1 MTHPRTLPLVAVLLG
16 TLPLAL
22 GAQRTMATDDSLRLG
37 ALQGDAVRRDPRAR
51 QLELLAAQA
60 ELRLRSLGA
69 ERLPSLGLLGLAQYQ
84 SDVTSLPIRL
94 PDGSAPPGPAHDSFD
109 ARLDVRQRLY
119 DPTLAPRRAVESA
132 QLLESQARVRSS
144 LFALRQSVNDAF
156 FTALRLRAESAELEA
171 GVTDLEAQLR
181 VAAERVRGG
190 AALPSEAGTLEAELL
205 RRRQLLDEIAANRD
219 AALAVLGD
227 LTGRSLSGADPLAL
241 PDLGDEVERARA
253 ALGELRE
260 RPEYERF
267 ARSREL
273 LDERRAAVAARDLP
287 RLSAFGRAGYG
298 RPGLNPLA
306 REFDE
311 YWLAGVQVEWSPW
324 SWGTTG
330 RDREELALQQR
341 IVDTEEAAFT
351 ESIRRAI
358 ATDLATIDR
367 MERTLAAD
375 DGIIALR
382 ERILRETRLR
392 FTEGVVTSAEYVD
405 RETDVLAARLARA
418 THRVEL
424 ARARARFLTSV
435 GIEVR

>member
-1 MTHPRTLPLVAVLLG
+1 MTHRRTLPMAAMLIGV
-16 TLPLAL
+16 LPLVL
-22 GAQRTMATDDSLRLG
+22 GAQQPAPVDDSLRLG
-37 ALQGDAVRRDPRAR
+37 VIQTDAVRRDPRAR
-51 QLELLAAQA
+51 QLELLASQT
-60 ELRLRSLGA
+60 ELRLRTLDA
-69 ERLPSLGLLGLAQYQ
+69 ERLPSLALLGLAQYQ

-94 PDGSAPPGPAHDSFD
+94 PDGSAPPGPAHDSYD
-109 ARLDVRQRLY
+109 ARLDARQRLY
-119 DPTLAPRRAVESA
+119 DPTLGARRDVERA

-156 FTALRLRAESAELEA
+156 FTAMRLGAERAELAS

-181 VAAERVRGG
+181 VAAERVRSG
-190 AALPSEAGTLEAELL
+190 AALPSESATLEAELL
-205 RRRQLLDEIAANRD
+205 RRRQTLDELDANRD
-219 AALAVLGD
+219 AALAVLAD
-227 LTGRSLSGADPLAL
+227 LTGRTLSASAPMAL
-241 PDLGDEVERARA
+241 PDLGDDVARARA
-253 ALGELRE
+253 SLGELRE

-273 LDERRAAVAARDLP
+273 LEERRASVASRELP

-324 SWGTTG
+324 SWGTSG
-330 RDREELALQQR
+330 REREELALQER

-351 ESIRRAI
+351 EGIRRAV

-375 DGIIALR
+375 DEIIALR

-392 FTEGVVTSAEYVD
+392 FAEGVVTSAEYVD

-418 THRVEL
+418 AHRVEL